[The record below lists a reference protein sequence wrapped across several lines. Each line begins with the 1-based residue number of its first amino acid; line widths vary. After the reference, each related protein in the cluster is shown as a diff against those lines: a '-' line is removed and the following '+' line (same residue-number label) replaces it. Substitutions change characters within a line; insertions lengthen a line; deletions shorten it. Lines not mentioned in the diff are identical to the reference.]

1 MMKKGMMTLMSSTN
15 EIFKPNLKL
24 SKSKYVDYLQCSKK
38 LWLKTCKPELADE
51 MDQTPFIIGHKVGEI
66 AMSLFP
72 GGKLIE
78 FNADDPNNIANM
90 IARTK
95 QLIDSDEEVIYE
107 AAFGLDGL
115 LAIAD
120 ILVKKEDGY
129 HIYEVKSST
138 EVKDVYIDDASFQY
152 HVISHNDIQI
162 AKINIVI
169 INNQYV
175 RKVDLDVQ
183 QLFSIH
189 DVSDKVIIKQFEVV
203 ENIQKAFVDLSSP
216 EHPNIDIGTHCNKP
230 YDCQFIGYCWSHI
243 PTPSVFDI
251 QNLRS
256 KHEYYQNGWITFED
270 LIQNQARLNEN
281 QQLQVNAY
289 LNDTIHVNKPK
300 IEDFLDKL
308 YYPLV
313 FLDFE
318 TFQPAIPE
326 YDNSR
331 PYQQIPTQFSIHMI
345 TDEKCELTHLE
356 YLADEKEDPRR
367 PLAVA
372 LIKAIPKDA
381 CVLAYNMSFEKMIIL
396 QLADLFP
403 DLKEELTSI
412 HQRILDLM
420 EPFQKKHYYTKTMNG
435 SHSIKAVLPALFPD
449 DPELSYKNLG
459 SIKNGSE
466 AMNAF
471 PKLRSM
477 TAEEREVTRKDLLE
491 YCKLDTL
498 AMVKIWEKLVEIAD

>member
-1 MMKKGMMTLMSSTN
+1 MKMMKKRRKMNQMSSTN
-15 EIFKPNLKL
+15 EAFKPNLRL

-38 LWLKTCKPELADE
+38 LWLNTYKPQLADE
-51 MDQTPFIIGHKVGEI
+51 MDQTPFIIGHQVGSI
-66 AMSLFP
+66 AMDLFP
-72 GGKLIE
+72 GGKLVE
-78 FNADDPNNIANM
+78 FKASDPQNIANM
-90 IARTK
+90 ISHTK
-95 QLIDSDEEVIYE
+95 QLIDSGETIIYE

-120 ILVKKEDGY
+120 ILVKKEDSY

-162 AKINIVI
+162 TKINIVI

-175 RKVDLDVQ
+175 RKGDLDVQ

-189 DVSDKVIIKQFEVV
+189 DVSDKVINKQDEVV
-203 ENIQKAFVDLSSP
+203 EKIQKAFVDLSSP
-216 EHPNIDIGTHCNKP
+216 EQPIIDIGAHCNKP

-251 QNLRS
+251 QNFRR

-300 IEDFLDKL
+300 IKEFLHRL

-345 TDEKCELTHLE
+345 EDEDCELTHLE
-356 YLADEKEDPRR
+356 YLVNESDDPRR
-367 PLAVA
+367 PLAEELV
-372 LIKAIPKDA
+372 KAIPKDA
-381 CVLAYNMSFEKMIIL
+381 CVLAYNMSFEKMIIF

-420 EPFQKKHYYTKTMNG
+420 EPFQKKHYYTKAMNG

-471 PKLRSM
+471 PKLRKM
-477 TAEEREVTRKDLLE
+477 TVEERARTRKELLE

-498 AMVKIWEKLVEIAD
+498 AMVKIWDKLKI